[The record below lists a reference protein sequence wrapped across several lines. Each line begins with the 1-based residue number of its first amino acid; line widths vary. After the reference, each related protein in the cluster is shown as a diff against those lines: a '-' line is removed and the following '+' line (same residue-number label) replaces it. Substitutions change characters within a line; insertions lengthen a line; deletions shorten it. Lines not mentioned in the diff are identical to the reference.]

1 MDVQTSSYLATLA
14 MVATT
19 FVGFAA
25 LLVGLRQAKGSRLT
39 SYDAYFTVSYIE
51 LGFLVTV
58 ASLMPQLVALFGWP
72 PSLVWRV
79 SSVISAIPIL
89 LFVARVPARRRAA
102 TGMSVPRPIKVVLA
116 IQGLAGVVLLLT
128 ALVPPQAQGA
138 VYATAVTVVLV
149 CAGIAYLVALQV
161 IRPGVERLGD

>member
-14 MVATT
+14 TVATT

-25 LLVGLRQAKGSRLT
+25 LLVGLRQAKGNRLT
-39 SYDAYFTVSYIE
+39 SYDAYFAESYIE

-58 ASLMPQLVALFGWP
+58 AALIPPLIALFGWP
-72 PSLVWRV
+72 ASVLWRV
-79 SSVISAIPIL
+79 SSVISAVPIL
-89 LFVARVPARRRAA
+89 LFVVRVPARRRAA

-128 ALVPPQAQGA
+128 AAVQPRARSA

-161 IRPGVERLGD
+161 IRPGIEGTGD